1 VSMAH
6 PFMIRFAGV
15 DTEDTDALLRVAAA
29 LGIAEIVTRD
39 AGYKGASVFMQN
51 VNDIIGEALS
61 QP

>member
-1 VSMAH
+1 MAH
-6 PFMIRFAGV
+6 AFMTRFAGV

-29 LGIAEIVTRD
+29 LGIAEVVTWD
-39 AGYKGASVFMQN
+39 AGYRGASVFMQN